1 MNRRGFFG
9 LLGKLVAVGAAM
21 AVASAILEPLQAK
34 VAVEIAPKLMTLE
47 ELMLLANSKPNW
59 ALAS

>member
-21 AVASAILEPLQAK
+21 SVGTARCTTERNR
-34 VAVEIAPKLMTLE
+34 EG
-47 ELMLLANSKPNW
+47 LLLRLGPA
-59 ALAS
+59 